1 MAKISESTRLEF
13 AETIKPYQS
22 KILAILAKE
31 KTTLNSINGNAPD
44 SCYKKL
50 MLCDDMIYVSSLYM
64 AQNSLS
70 LKILEVKNNDA
81 LNEARKILYKAII
94 YLEELVTNFID
105 VPYSELAKYHEN
117 IKDKTIQER
126 YYLIRKLGLA
136 ITLLEDAF
144 GDRDILKNVSVNLMT
159 GTKAALTGANG
170 AGKSTLIKV
179 MAGLIKPDSGS
190 RICQKETRIAY
201 LPQSGLTHHGC
212 SLKEEADRAFEF
224 GYDIQKQI
232 DQIGEQL
239 EKGTGNTDNLL
250 ATQAELIAKL
260 EESGWHRR
268 EATAESVL
276 MGLGFSQEDLQKQTE
291 EFSGG
296 WQMRIALAKA
306 LMQNPDILL
315 LDEPTNYLDIEAR
328 TWLEKF
334 LSNYKGAFLLVSHD
348 RYFLDVT
355 VNEVYELFGGDLKRY
370 KGNFTHYEQ
379 VREVELKTLIA
390 EYEKQQ
396 DEIAKLQDF
405 IRRFGVQAT
414 KAAQAQERQKQLDK
428 ILAQKIE
435 IPESL
440 KKIHFKFPEAPH
452 AGHLVLRTKGL
463 TKSYD
468 GKTNVIEN
476 LDLTVENGEMLVVA
490 GRNGAG
496 KSTLLRMLA
505 GVDPITSGE
514 VIPGTGVKIGYF
526 SQDNAETIKGGE
538 TILEYVESQAPTE
551 LIPKVRDMLGS
562 FLFRG
567 DDVFKSLNV
576 LSGGEKS
583 RIALLQ
589 LLLRANNLL
598 ILDEPTNHLDMHSKD
613 VLMNALKDFGG
624 TVIFVSHD
632 RGFIEGLATKVLELK
647 PGSHREFPGNYKY
660 YMERIE
666 AEEAGIVG
674 QFERGTGIATSSVN
688 STKTSEAKADATKS
702 AGKLNWEE
710 QKKIE
715 AERRKNEKEAAR
727 LETEIAKAEEEKS
740 ALESKMA
747 LPEVYSNGAK
757 AKEVQQKID
766 ETTKKIETLT
776 QAWETAMDKLG

>member
-1 MAKISESTRLEF
+1 MAFVQFS
-13 AETIKPYQS
+13 Q
-22 KILAILAKE
+22 
-31 KTTLNSINGNAPD
+31 
-44 SCYKKL
+44 
-50 MLCDDMIYVSSLYM
+50 VSL
-64 AQNSLS
+64 
-70 LKILEVKNNDA
+70 
-81 LNEARKILYKAII
+81 
-94 YLEELVTNFID
+94 
-105 VPYSELAKYHEN
+105 
-117 IKDKTIQER
+117 
-126 YYLIRKLGLA
+126 
-136 ITLLEDAF
+136 AF

-396 DEIAKLQDF
+396 DEIEKLQDF

-551 LIPKVRDMLGS
+551 LVPKVRDMLGS

-715 AERRKNEKEAAR
+715 AERRKNEKEVAR

>member
-1 MAKISESTRLEF
+1 MAFVQFS
-13 AETIKPYQS
+13 Q
-22 KILAILAKE
+22 
-31 KTTLNSINGNAPD
+31 
-44 SCYKKL
+44 
-50 MLCDDMIYVSSLYM
+50 VSL
-64 AQNSLS
+64 
-70 LKILEVKNNDA
+70 
-81 LNEARKILYKAII
+81 
-94 YLEELVTNFID
+94 
-105 VPYSELAKYHEN
+105 
-117 IKDKTIQER
+117 
-126 YYLIRKLGLA
+126 
-136 ITLLEDAF
+136 AF

-396 DEIAKLQDF
+396 DEIEKLQDF

-514 VIPGTGVKIGYF
+514 VIPGSGVKIGYF

-715 AERRKNEKEAAR
+715 AERRKNEKEVAR

-757 AKEVQQKID
+757 AKEIQQKID

-776 QAWETAMDKLG
+776 QTWETAMDKLG

>member
-1 MAKISESTRLEF
+1 MAFVQFS
-13 AETIKPYQS
+13 Q
-22 KILAILAKE
+22 
-31 KTTLNSINGNAPD
+31 
-44 SCYKKL
+44 
-50 MLCDDMIYVSSLYM
+50 VSL
-64 AQNSLS
+64 
-70 LKILEVKNNDA
+70 
-81 LNEARKILYKAII
+81 
-94 YLEELVTNFID
+94 
-105 VPYSELAKYHEN
+105 
-117 IKDKTIQER
+117 
-126 YYLIRKLGLA
+126 
-136 ITLLEDAF
+136 AF

-250 ATQAELIAKL
+250 ATQAELITKL

-379 VREVELKTLIA
+379 VREVEMKTLIA

-396 DEIAKLQDF
+396 DEIEKLQDF

-551 LIPKVRDMLGS
+551 LVPKVRDMLGS

-715 AERRKNEKEAAR
+715 AERRKNEKEVAR

-757 AKEVQQKID
+757 AKEIQQKID

>member
-1 MAKISESTRLEF
+1 MAFVQFS
-13 AETIKPYQS
+13 Q
-22 KILAILAKE
+22 
-31 KTTLNSINGNAPD
+31 
-44 SCYKKL
+44 
-50 MLCDDMIYVSSLYM
+50 VSL
-64 AQNSLS
+64 
-70 LKILEVKNNDA
+70 
-81 LNEARKILYKAII
+81 
-94 YLEELVTNFID
+94 
-105 VPYSELAKYHEN
+105 
-117 IKDKTIQER
+117 
-126 YYLIRKLGLA
+126 
-136 ITLLEDAF
+136 AF

-179 MAGLIKPDSGS
+179 MAGLIQPDSGTYS
-190 RICQKETRIAY
+190 CQKDTRIAY

-212 SLKEEADRAFEF
+212 TLKEEADRAFAF
-224 GYDIQKQI
+224 GYELQKQI
-232 DQIGEQL
+232 DEMGEQAAKNPDSA
-239 EKGTGNTDNLL
+239 ENLL
-250 ATQAELIAKL
+250 IKQAELIARL

-276 MGLGFSQEDLQKQTE
+276 LGLGFSHEDLSRQTE

-328 TWLEKF
+328 DWLEKF
-334 LSNYKGAFLLVSHD
+334 LVNYKGAFLLVSHD

-355 VNEVYELFGGDLKRY
+355 VNEVFELFGGDLKRY

-379 VREVELKTLIA
+379 VRELELKTLIA

-396 DEIAKLQDF
+396 DEIEKLQDF

-440 KKIHFKFPEAPH
+440 KKIHFKFPQAPQ
-452 AGHLVLRTKGL
+452 AGNLVMRTKGL
-463 TKSYD
+463 SKTYD
-468 GKTNVIEN
+468 GQKYIIKD
-476 LDLTVENGEMLVVA
+476 LDLVVENGEMLVVA

-505 GVDPITSGE
+505 GVDWTSDGE
-514 VIPGTGVKIGYF
+514 IIPGAGVKIGYF
-526 SQDNAETIKGGE
+526 SQDNAETICGTE
-538 TILEYVESQAPTE
+538 SILDYIESRAPTE

-567 DDVFKSLNV
+567 DDVFKPLNV

-589 LLLRANNLL
+589 LLLSPNNLL

-632 RGFIEGLATKVLELK
+632 RGFIEGLATRVLELK
-647 PGSHREFPGNYKY
+647 PGQHREFPGDYKY
-660 YMERIE
+660 YMERME
-666 AEEAGIVG
+666 AEALGQVEAPGAKEKPAPEPV
-674 QFERGTGIATSSVN
+674 
-688 STKTSEAKADATKS
+688 KSE
-702 AGKLNWEE
+702 GKRSWEE
-710 QKKIE
+710 QKRLD
-715 AERRKNEKEAAR
+715 AERRKAERAVAKIE
-727 LETEIAKAEEEKS
+727 EEISKTEEEKS
-740 ALESKMA
+740 VLEAKLS

-757 AKEVQQKID
+757 AKEIQTKIN
-766 ETTKKIETLT
+766 EIAMRLEKLT
-776 QAWETAMDKLG
+776 EDWEAAMENLG

>member
-1 MAKISESTRLEF
+1 MAFVQFS
-13 AETIKPYQS
+13 Q
-22 KILAILAKE
+22 
-31 KTTLNSINGNAPD
+31 
-44 SCYKKL
+44 
-50 MLCDDMIYVSSLYM
+50 VSL
-64 AQNSLS
+64 
-70 LKILEVKNNDA
+70 
-81 LNEARKILYKAII
+81 
-94 YLEELVTNFID
+94 
-105 VPYSELAKYHEN
+105 
-117 IKDKTIQER
+117 
-126 YYLIRKLGLA
+126 
-136 ITLLEDAF
+136 AF

-250 ATQAELIAKL
+250 VTQAELIAKL

-551 LIPKVRDMLGS
+551 LVPKVRDMLGS

-710 QKKIE
+710 QKKVE

-766 ETTKKIETLT
+766 ETAKKIETLT

>member
-1 MAKISESTRLEF
+1 MAFVQFS
-13 AETIKPYQS
+13 Q
-22 KILAILAKE
+22 
-31 KTTLNSINGNAPD
+31 
-44 SCYKKL
+44 
-50 MLCDDMIYVSSLYM
+50 VSL
-64 AQNSLS
+64 
-70 LKILEVKNNDA
+70 
-81 LNEARKILYKAII
+81 
-94 YLEELVTNFID
+94 
-105 VPYSELAKYHEN
+105 
-117 IKDKTIQER
+117 
-126 YYLIRKLGLA
+126 
-136 ITLLEDAF
+136 AF

-250 ATQAELIAKL
+250 VTQAELIAKL

-551 LIPKVRDMLGS
+551 LVPKVRDMLGS

-715 AERRKNEKEAAR
+715 AERRKNEKEVAR

-757 AKEVQQKID
+757 AKEIQQKID

-776 QAWETAMDKLG
+776 QAWETAMDKLE